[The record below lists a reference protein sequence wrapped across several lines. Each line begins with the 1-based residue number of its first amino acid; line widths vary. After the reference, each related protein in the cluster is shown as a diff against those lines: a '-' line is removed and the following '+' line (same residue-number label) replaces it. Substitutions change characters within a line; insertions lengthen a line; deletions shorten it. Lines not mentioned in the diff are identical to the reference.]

1 MISVGRDALLCDLA
15 EVYHIYDFRALP
27 VQTLAALA
35 CGLRADSR
43 IMMKLAG
50 VTYIPQYVMMAAM
63 ADNARL
69 ILHYLT
75 AKKTSPKPKLF
86 TEALTEDIET
96 KRARTRPTTTAQL
109 ATFAKIRAEAEAH
122 L

>member
-1 MISVGRDALLCDLA
+1 MAVDRDALLCDLA

-27 VQTLAALA
+27 VHTLAALA

-63 ADNARL
+63 ADSARL
-69 ILHYLT
+69 ILHFLA
-75 AKKTSPKPKLF
+75 AKKNAQKPKLF
-86 TEALTEDIET
+86 TKALTESES
-96 KRARTRPTTTAQL
+96 KRARTRPTTAAQRE
-109 ATFAKIRAEAEAH
+109 TFAAIRAEAEKH

>member
-1 MISVGRDALLCDLA
+1 MAVDRDALLCDLA

-27 VQTLAALA
+27 VHTLAALA

-69 ILHYLT
+69 ILHSLT
-75 AKKTSPKPKLF
+75 AKKNAQKPKLF
-86 TEALTEDIET
+86 AEALTESES
-96 KRARTRPTTTAQL
+96 KGARTRPTTAAQM

>member
-1 MISVGRDALLCDLA
+1 MDRDALLCDLA

-27 VQTLAALA
+27 VHTLAALA

-69 ILHYLT
+69 ILHSLT
-75 AKKTSPKPKLF
+75 AKKNAQKPKLF
-86 TEALTEDIET
+86 TDALVEESTN
-96 KRARTRPTTTAQL
+96 KRARTRPTTAAQL

>member
-1 MISVGRDALLCDLA
+1 MDRDALLCDLA

-27 VQTLAALA
+27 VHTLAALA

-43 IMMKLAG
+43 IMMKMAG
-50 VTYIPQYVMMAAM
+50 ITYIPQYVMMAAM

-69 ILHYLT
+69 ILHSLT
-75 AKKTSPKPKLF
+75 AKKNAKKPKLF
-86 TEALTEDIET
+86 AEALTESES
-96 KRARTRPTTTAQL
+96 KGARTRPTTTAQM